1 MAAKQ
6 KRNTRVQVTIDEET
20 NEILEELYR
29 LTGTPKAT
37 TIGEFVAGIK
47 PHLRMSVDLLKK
59 IKSNEMEMSDAR
71 NVFNNILADYG
82 DVIHHAQGEL
92 NKVHREINK
101 ETDEEL
107 NNATNSRKSD

>member
-59 IKSNEMEMSDAR
+59 IKANEMEMSDAR

-92 NKVHREINK
+92 NKVYREINK

>member
-59 IKSNEMEMSDAR
+59 IKANEMEMYISISFAFIFLSKSTD
-71 NVFNNILADYG
+71 IL
-82 DVIHHAQGEL
+82 
-92 NKVHREINK
+92 R
-101 ETDEEL
+101 
-107 NNATNSRKSD
+107 